1 MCLKL
6 VNFFETSFFSLF
18 ASLIKNKKQKIKLS
32 NPRLLCLWLEKLQSV
47 EVSAPQHILRRHT
60 VFSIIF
66 WSWLLEIHFAF
77 QIAKILLQVGDEEQ
91 GDVDADVVMFSPPLE
106 KTKAIMVT
114 CLKEIVEN
122 TQNFPR
128 KKSSTKPKN

>member
-1 MCLKL
+1 M
-6 VNFFETSFFSLF
+6 EILF
-18 ASLIKNKKQKIKLS
+18 YLDLS
-32 NPRLLCLWLEKLQSV
+32 VDK
-47 EVSAPQHILRRHT
+47 T
-60 VFSIIF
+60 
-66 WSWLLEIHFAF
+66 
-77 QIAKILLQVGDEEQ
+77 LLQVGDEEQ